1 MEIVFITALT
11 FVASIIGTIA
21 GFGTSTIMMP
31 LVLIF
36 FPLKTTLLLV
46 GIIHFFTGL
55 WRVIIFKKA
64 SDLKLVL
71 AFGIP
76 AVIASII
83 GAYYAFVFPEKILTK
98 ILAYT
103 LIAYSIF
110 IIIKP
115 AFKIN
120 FNKRSSIGGGLV
132 SGFMSGIFGV
142 GGPVRGAVL
151 SAYNLPKEVYISTS
165 GMILIM
171 VDLVRL
177 ISYTSSGAN
186 LEITYWYFL
195 VVFLAASLAGAK
207 IAKKIVAKI
216 PQDKFRLFIA
226 SFLLLASLKLLF

>member
-1 MEIVFITALT
+1 MDIVFITALT
-11 FVASIIGTIA
+11 LVASIIGTIA

-36 FPLKTTLLLV
+36 LPLKTTLLLV

-64 SDLKLVL
+64 SDLKLIL

-76 AVIASII
+76 AVIASAI
-83 GAYYAFVFPEKILTK
+83 GAYYAFIFPEEILTK
-98 ILAYT
+98 ALAYL
-103 LIAYSIF
+103 LIAYAVF

-120 FNKRSSIGGGLV
+120 FNKRSSIGGGLL

-165 GMILIM
+165 GIILVM
-171 VDLVRL
+171 VDSVRL
-177 ISYTSSGAN
+177 VTYLSSGAQLTN
-186 LEITYWYFL
+186 IYTYSL
-195 VVFLAASLAGAK
+195 IVFLIASLIGAQ

-216 PQDKFRLFIA
+216 PQEKFRLIIA
-226 SFLLLASLKLLF
+226 IFLLIVSIKLLF